1 MAEHSKNT
9 RIYPVHSQSPILET
23 TPLYTTILTEV
34 LDRIM
39 AENRSMKSENLGLR
53 KMIAKLQAGEDILG
67 SGDYGSIKSPTD
79 MWP

>member
-1 MAEHSKNT
+1 
-9 RIYPVHSQSPILET
+9 VHSQSPILET

-39 AENRSMKSENLGLR
+39 AENRSMKLENRGLR

-67 SGDYGSIKSPTD
+67 SDD
-79 MWP
+79 